1 MHVMWEYHMC
11 NVLSWT
17 STGSK
22 VRNFPPCIFFTKIWR
37 KNKNKNKKNTTNKR
51 SALLRSYTI
60 LFFPGLVIC
69 SVIFKLICVFLL
81 LIHIHQ
87 LNIWFSL
94 AFIHNLYLLI
104 KFSLIAFLFVFLL
117 FQIEFSMRPFII
129 IIIEQITTSN
139 KMMWWIW
146 N

>member
-1 MHVMWEYHMC
+1 MYFFHENLAKKQKQKQKKYDKQTV
-11 NVLSWT
+11 
-17 STGSK
+17 GA
-22 VRNFPPCIFFTKIWR
+22 PP
-37 KNKNKNKKNTTNKR
+37 
-51 SALLRSYTI
+51 SYTI